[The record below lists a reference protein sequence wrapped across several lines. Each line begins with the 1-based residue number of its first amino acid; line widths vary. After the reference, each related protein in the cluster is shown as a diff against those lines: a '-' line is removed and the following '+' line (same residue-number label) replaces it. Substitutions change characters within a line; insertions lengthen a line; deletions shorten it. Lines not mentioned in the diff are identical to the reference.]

1 LCLRGDTTGETE
13 RRMVSQLLSLMD
25 SEELRE
31 KEVIFLGETNRIDAL
46 DEVVRNKF
54 DREIEIGIPD
64 EKGRQEILQIHTRR
78 MPIAEDVD
86 INEIAPDTDE
96 FTGADLK
103 KLCQEAAMHALRRVL
118 PEIDIEKTTPSEMM
132 GELEVR
138 KEDFKEAL
146 KFISK
151 QKQSGDLA
159 QRVKKV

>member
-1 LCLRGDTTGETE
+1 
-13 RRMVSQLLSLMD
+13 
-25 SEELRE
+25 
-31 KEVIFLGETNRIDAL
+31 
-46 DEVVRNKF
+46 
-54 DREIEIGIPD
+54 
-64 EKGRQEILQIHTRR
+64 
-78 MPIAEDVD
+78 
-86 INEIAPDTDE
+86 
-96 FTGADLK
+96 
-103 KLCQEAAMHALRRVL
+103 MHALRRVL